1 VLKKRGKVKDK
12 GELSMAMADMAVAA
26 ASPQQ
31 QQQQPKPAA
40 KVAKKAPAA
49 SNVKA
54 NRIGG
59 VEMRVPDRMEVDM
72 ARQDVHRV
80 CNPDI
85 KRPFSSIEDACDRC
99 VACSIVVALR
109 EGLMFFGLDVILMVV
124 GLLKGWRWFW

>member
-1 VLKKRGKVKDK
+1 
-12 GELSMAMADMAVAA
+12 MADMAVAA

-31 QQQQPKPAA
+31 QQPPQQPKQPPA

-49 SNVKA
+49 SPAAANAKA

-85 KRPFSSIEDACDRC
+85 KRPFASIEDACDR
-99 VACSIVVALR
+99 
-109 EGLMFFGLDVILMVV
+109 
-124 GLLKGWRWFW
+124 